1 MSLND
6 SKDAVTRTP
15 KQELVSKFR
24 KHATDTGSPEVQ
36 VALLTKRIE
45 SLANHFKTNKQD
57 NHSRRG
63 MLKLISQRKGLLEYL
78 KRESV
83 DRYKNTLSALGLRK

>member
-1 MSLND
+1 MSFND
-6 SKDAVTRTP
+6 SKEVARVTKR
-15 KQELVSKFR
+15 ELVSKFK
-24 KHATDTGSPEVQ
+24 KHGTDTGSPEVQ

-45 SLANHFKTNKQD
+45 TLANHFKTNKQD

-83 DRYKNTLSALGLRK
+83 DRYKTTLNSLGLRK